1 MLTQENG
8 KYGFVFH
15 DSCWHLLQAR
25 SQSQGAAIPLD
36 RLIEVLNSVPL
47 DSGSSHIEDQFDKNF
62 YIWEHGYQG
71 LAWFDHYS
79 HYQWEKSGW
88 RRGLAQSSA
97 AQNSTQ
103 DPCCLQVIQDLLD
116 KDPIILPPPLD
127 CPIVTGNGEIRLHG
141 DFFTRLPYEIVEE
154 IASYLPTASVFSL
167 RLASR
172 AFTPLFFSQMFWATR
187 FQADGERGF
196 LFETQRRP
204 RLGCCDWRSLYH
216 LSNATNAPPAL
227 QNRKRIWDLVGS
239 LLEKVFL
246 KWTDASFRRRIVKKL
261 PEWRWKDIHGDLIE
275 IGPCSGHRDPSEMI
289 DQQETLLPSRVARI
303 GASVVHEG
311 EISYIA
317 GIQFVSREDGEMVC
331 LGYTS
336 PEATAFVDVTG
347 VRGLILSVG
356 SRGIHALQAVD
367 SDGSPLPWLG
377 RPDGGAISRRFVYKE
392 QIVALSAGFDVSE
405 TGIIYSNMNH
415 LQ

>member
-15 DSCWHLLQAR
+15 DSCCHILQAR
-25 SQSQGAAIPLD
+25 SQSQEIAIPLD

-47 DSGSSHIEDQFDKNF
+47 DSGSSRTEDEFDKNF

-79 HYQWEKSGW
+79 HCPWEKSGW
-88 RRGLAQSSA
+88 RRGLTQSSA
-97 AQNSTQ
+97 VQNSTQ
-103 DPCCLQVIQDLLD
+103 DPCCLQEIQELLD
-116 KDPIILPPPLD
+116 KDSISPPPPSR
-127 CPIVTGNGEIRLHG
+127 CSVVRGNGERWAY
-141 DFFTRLPYEIVEE
+141 DDCFARLPYEIVEE

-167 RLASR
+167 RLVSR
-172 AFTPLFFSQMFWATR
+172 AFTPLFFSQIFWASR
-187 FQADGERGF
+187 FRADGERGF

-204 RLGCCDWRSLYH
+204 SLGCCDWRSLYH

-227 QNRKRIWDLVGS
+227 QNRKRIWDLARS
-239 LLEKVFL
+239 LLEKVSL
-246 KWTDASFRRRIVKKL
+246 KWTDASLRRRIVKKL
-261 PEWRWKDIHGDLIE
+261 PGWRWKDIHGDLVE
-275 IGPCSGHRDPSEMI
+275 IGPCSGSYDSSEMV
-289 DQQETLLPSRVARI
+289 DQQETLLPSRIARI
-303 GASVVHEG
+303 GASVVCEG
-311 EISYIA
+311 EKSYIA
-317 GIQFVSREDGEMVC
+317 GIQFLSSEAGEMVC

-336 PEATAFVDVTG
+336 PATTTFLDVTS

-367 SDGSPLPWLG
+367 SDGSLLPWLG

-405 TGIIYSNMNH
+405 RARE
-415 LQ
+415 